1 MNKFFINML
10 CAVLPTHAL
19 RQRARF
25 YLKMKNKKLFASY
38 YDGDATLKVN
48 LKAENTRPVVLEN
61 GARLLFKNIICSGT
75 VIGKYSYIGNYTKVD
90 DHVVV
95 GRFCSIANNV
105 LLGATIHPTEW
116 LSTSPF
122 QYDKSVMPDCPKRNW
137 VVAKKTVIGHDVWIG
152 ANVVVQSGKTIGD
165 GAVIGSGAVV
175 THDVPPYAIV
185 GGVPAKIIRY
195 RFSQEVIDKLLE
207 LQWWYLPDDV
217 IKQIP
222 YDNIDEAIKFLE
234 NVKEKE
240 YKNTG
245 NVC

>member
-1 MNKFFINML
+1 M
-10 CAVLPTHAL
+10 
-19 RQRARF
+19 
-25 YLKMKNKKLFASY
+25 
-38 YDGDATLKVN
+38 
-48 LKAENTRPVVLEN
+48 
-61 GARLLFKNIICSGT
+61 
-75 VIGKYSYIGNYTKVD
+75 
-90 DHVVV
+90 
-95 GRFCSIANNV
+95 
-105 LLGATIHPTEW
+105 
-116 LSTSPF
+116 
-122 QYDKSVMPDCPKRNW
+122 
-137 VVAKKTVIGHDVWIG
+137 
-152 ANVVVQSGKTIGD
+152 QSGKTIGD

-195 RFSQEVIDKLLE
+195 RFSQEVIDKLLK

-217 IKQIP
+217 VKQIP